1 MKWKDKLLI
10 GGMLGLVLVGAW
22 LMVGR
27 PPVAVAPAN
36 SAPAGL
42 PAEIARMLERLTPE
56 AKEAYAYALERP
68 DVLEHMPCYCGC
80 GEMGHTSNL
89 SCFVRPGAG
98 GGVALDSHGST

>member
-10 GGMLGLVLVGAW
+10 SGLFGVVLVGAW

-27 PPVAVAPAN
+27 APAAVAPAK

-42 PAEIARMLERLTPE
+42 PPEIARMLERLTPE

-68 DVLEHMPCYCGC
+68 DVLQHMPCYCGC
-80 GEMGHTSNL
+80 AGEGHTSNL
-89 SCFVRPGAG
+89 SCFVRPGSG
-98 GGVALDSHGST
+98 GGVSLDPHGAA